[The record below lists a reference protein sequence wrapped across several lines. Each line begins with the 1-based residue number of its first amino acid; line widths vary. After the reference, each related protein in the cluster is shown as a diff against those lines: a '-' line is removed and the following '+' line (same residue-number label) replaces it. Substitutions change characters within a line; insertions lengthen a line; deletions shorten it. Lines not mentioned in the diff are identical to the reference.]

1 MQLKAASSWH
11 LVLYRTGEC
20 GFIFKSTS
28 RLYLCTELRFFFTWL
43 NNVILFLLFVFGRSF
58 AKRAPFMVG
67 PDSRLTW
74 IKLFNVRYKSTAAIP
89 TRCKKLGRL
98 WIGYVL
104 WFVATHFK
112 SFNNSSSD
120 LTCYVFIII
129 WLWWPKNNYL
139 CTSKYYGHVYNFFR
153 RAIHYEKC

>member
-1 MQLKAASSWH
+1 MRTHCTVCEWLEYSDATESRLKLAP
-11 LVLYRTGEC
+11 
-20 GFIFKSTS
+20 GFIQDRWVWLYFQKHFKTLPVYWAS
-28 RLYLCTELRFFFTWL
+28 FFFTWL

-120 LTCYVFIII
+120 LPCYVFIII
-129 WLWWPKNNYL
+129 WLWEYFLVPVL
-139 CTSKYYGHVYNFFR
+139 
-153 RAIHYEKC
+153 